1 MPLPPALLE
10 FARKMRKEQ
19 TDAEQFLWRL
29 LRNRNFCG
37 FKFRRQYPIGG
48 YILDFFCDALN
59 FAIEL
64 DGGGHAEI
72 EQAAYDAERTKILNG
87 TGIRVLRFWN
97 HDLLDKTEAVLEE
110 IYRQLMVDSPSSGL
124 RPPSPSREKELID

>member
-19 TDAEQFLWRL
+19 TDAEQLLWHL

-48 YILDFFCDALN
+48 YILDFFCDELN
-59 FAIEL
+59 LAIEL
-64 DGGGHAEI
+64 DGSGHADI
-72 EQAAYDAERTKILNG
+72 EQLAYDEERTKILNG
-87 TGIRVLRFWN
+87 VGIKVLRFWN
-97 HDLLDKTEAVLEE
+97 HELLTDTEAVLEA
-110 IYRQLMVDSPSSGL
+110 IYGNFSTDA
-124 RPPSPSREKELID
+124 